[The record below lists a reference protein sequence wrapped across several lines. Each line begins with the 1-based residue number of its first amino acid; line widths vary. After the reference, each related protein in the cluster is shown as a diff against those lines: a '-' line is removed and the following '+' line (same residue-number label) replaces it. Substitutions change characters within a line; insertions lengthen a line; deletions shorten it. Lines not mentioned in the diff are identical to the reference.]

1 MKIKNV
7 EIYSEKDNNAI
18 VRMPDCNYLGSVM
31 EGDVL
36 FLMHGE
42 AMDILEESK
51 HNPGSY
57 AYYKAYSIAKS
68 LELRLAHY
76 IEVCGEHDQNL
87 SFDIEL
93 SVDDYDE
100 PL

>member
-7 EIYSEKDNNAI
+7 EIYSEEDNNSI
-18 VRMPDCNYLGSVM
+18 VRMPERNYLGAVIQ
-31 EGDVL
+31 GDVL

-68 LELRLAHY
+68 LEQRLVHY
-76 IEVCGEHDQNL
+76 IDVCNEHEKKL

-93 SVDDYDE
+93 SVEDYDE